1 MSRNHNISRRSIT
14 SAYIL
19 TTISLTLVLFM
30 LGSVGWL
37 VLNSKKLSDTVK
49 EHITFTIV
57 LHDEI
62 NPEDL
67 TILQDEIRSMQY
79 VKTFRFISKD
89 QAAEEFSK
97 QVGEDFVSLIGYN
110 PLLPS
115 IEATL
120 HAQYASTPFIQL
132 VESKLGKNPWVKEV
146 IYEKSLIHLVNQNIR
161 NISIIIL
168 GFSALLFLIAIS
180 LINNNVRLLVYSKR
194 FIIRTMQLVGATRRF
209 IRKPFLYKSILQ
221 GLITGILA
229 NGLIL
234 GIIYL
239 ANKELKEINLFLTYD
254 LLLYLFICVILT
266 GIIINWIC
274 TFFALNRYLRLST
287 DSLYRL

>member
-1 MSRNHNISRRSIT
+1 MPRNNNISRRSIT

-19 TTISLTLVLFM
+19 TTISLTLVLFL
-30 LGSVGWL
+30 LGSAGWL

-49 EHITFTIV
+49 EHITFTVV

-62 NPEDL
+62 STDDL
-67 TILQDEIRSMQY
+67 ALLQDEIRSMKY
-79 VKTFRFISKD
+79 IKTFRFISKD

-115 IEATL
+115 IEITL

-132 VESKLGKNPWVKEV
+132 IESKLRKNPLVKEV
-146 IYEKSLIHLVNQNIR
+146 IYEKSLIHMVNQNIR
-161 NISIIIL
+161 NISMVIL

-194 FIIRTMQLVGATRRF
+194 FIIRTMQLVGATRGF
-209 IRKPFLYKSILQ
+209 IRRPFLYKSILQ
-221 GLITGILA
+221 GLVAGILA

-239 ANKELKEINLFLTYD
+239 VNKELKEINLFLSYD
-254 LLLYLFICVILT
+254 LLLYLFT
-266 GIIINWIC
+266 GIIVTGILINWIC

-287 DSLYRL
+287 DSLYRF

>member
-1 MSRNHNISRRSIT
+1 MSRKNNISRRSIT
-14 SAYIL
+14 SAYVL

-30 LGSVGWL
+30 LGIVGWL
-37 VLNSKKLSDTVK
+37 LLNSKKLSDAVK
-49 EHITFTIV
+49 EHITLTIV
-57 LHDEI
+57 LHDSI
-62 NPEDL
+62 NSEDINL
-67 TILQDEIRSMQY
+67 IQDEIRSMKY
-79 VKTFRFISKD
+79 IKSFRFISKE
-89 QAAEEFSK
+89 QAAEEFSR
-97 QVGEDFVSLIGYN
+97 QVGEDFVNLIGYN

-115 IEATL
+115 VEATL

-132 VESKLGKNPWVKEV
+132 IESKLKKNPLVKEV

-161 NISIIIL
+161 NISLIIL

-209 IRKPFLYKSILQ
+209 IRRPFLYKSLLQ
-221 GLITGILA
+221 GLIAGILA
-229 NGLIL
+229 SGLIL

-239 ANKELKEINLFLTYD
+239 VNRELKEINLLLSYD
-254 LLLYLFICVILT
+254 LLLYLFICIILT
-266 GIIINWIC
+266 GIIINWIS

>member
-1 MSRNHNISRRSIT
+1 
-14 SAYIL
+14 
-19 TTISLTLVLFM
+19 M
-30 LGSVGWL
+30 LGIVGWL

-49 EHITFTIV
+49 EHITLTIV
-57 LHDEI
+57 
-62 NPEDL
+62 
-67 TILQDEIRSMQY
+67 LQDEINAEDLGLIQDELRSMKY
-79 VKTFRFISKD
+79 IKTLRFISKE

-97 QVGEDFVSLIGYN
+97 QVGEDFVKLIGYN

-120 HAQYASTPFIQL
+120 HAQYASTPFVQL
-132 VESKLGKNPWVKEV
+132 IESKLKKNPLVKEV

-168 GFSALLFLIAIS
+168 GFTALLFLIAIS

-194 FIIRTMQLVGATRRF
+194 FIIRTMQLVGATRGF
-209 IRKPFLYKSILQ
+209 IRKPFLYKSLLQ
-221 GLITGILA
+221 GLVSGVLA
-229 NGLIL
+229 NGLIW

-239 ANKELKEINLFLTYD
+239 INKELKEINLFLSYD
-254 LLLYLFICVILT
+254 LLAYLFIGVVTT
-266 GIIINWIC
+266 GIVINWIC

-287 DSLYRL
+287 DNLYRL

>member
-1 MSRNHNISRRSIT
+1 MSRKNNISRRSIT
-14 SAYIL
+14 SAYVL

-30 LGSVGWL
+30 LGIVGWL
-37 VLNSKKLSDTVK
+37 LLNSKKLSDAVK
-49 EHITFTIV
+49 EHITLTIV
-57 LHDEI
+57 LHDSI
-62 NPEDL
+62 NPEDITL
-67 TILQDEIRSMQY
+67 IQDEIQSMKY
-79 VKTFRFISKD
+79 IKSLRFISKE
-89 QAAEEFSK
+89 QAAKEFSM

-115 IEATL
+115 FEVSL

-132 VESKLGKNPWVKEV
+132 IEYKLKKNPLVKEV

-161 NISIIIL
+161 NISLIIL
-168 GFSALLFLIAIS
+168 GFSTLLFLIAIS

-209 IRKPFLYKSILQ
+209 IRRPFLYKSLLQ
-221 GLITGILA
+221 GLIAGILA
-229 NGLIL
+229 CGLIF
-234 GIIYL
+234 GVIYL
-239 ANKELKEINLFLTYD
+239 VNKELKEINLLISYD
-254 LLLYLFICVILT
+254 LLVYLFTCVILT
-266 GIIINWIC
+266 GIIINWIS